1 MKSNANVVWLQ
12 TRSQHVPP
20 GFNPGTLVSTGAPR
34 LAQQQARHQGE
45 FLRGPIP
52 IERIKRAKNISPL
65 AVPLLLA
72 IYHQT
77 NLRRSEWVVVSLQL
91 LNKFGLSWDH
101 KKRYLKCLAEAGL
114 IEIDKQGKGRSHPVR
129 LASQSPVKRVQDA

>member
-12 TRSQHVPP
+12 TRSQHIPP
-20 GFNPGTLVSTGAPR
+20 GFNPGTLVSSGGQR
-34 LAQQQARHQGE
+34 LTQQRARQQGE
-45 FLRGPIP
+45 FLSGPIP

-65 AVPLLLA
+65 AVLLLLA

-77 NLRRSEWVVVSLQL
+77 NLRRSEWVVVSLHL

-101 KKRYLKCLAEAGL
+101 KKRYLKRLARAGL
-114 IEIDKQGKGRSHPVR
+114 IEIDNRGKGSHPVR